1 MDADY
6 AELQRK
12 MAIMNPES
20 PGGDEESQAAAL
32 NREAQR
38 IQAEAE
44 KAQQPKVDP
53 RQLEMMRLN
62 DQVSFLTWAAVRYS
76 NLRCFY
82 SSTCTHA
89 RSKLNFERL
98 LVSAVTSRR

>member
-1 MDADY
+1 MAEEPIRSVDADY

-44 KAQQPKVDP
+44 KSATAQ
-53 RQLEMMRLN
+53 
-62 DQVSFLTWAAVRYS
+62 SG
-76 NLRCFY
+76 
-82 SSTCTHA
+82 SSSAGDDAPERSA
-89 RSKLNFERL
+89 RRVHTQDRS
-98 LVSAVTSRR
+98 